1 MLGLSSMLHR
11 IQTQDIKL
19 KVMAGQ
25 LHKQLA
31 PLTLDSRIQITGMPR
46 VILED
51 ATYFVVKERPLSHFT
66 FMKNVK

>member
-1 MLGLSSMLHR
+1 MLHR

-19 KVMAGQ
+19 KAMVGQ
-25 LHKQLA
+25 LQKQLA
-31 PLTLDSRIQITGMPR
+31 PLSLDSRIQITGMPR

-51 ATYFVVKERPLSHFT
+51 AMCFVAKERPLGHFT